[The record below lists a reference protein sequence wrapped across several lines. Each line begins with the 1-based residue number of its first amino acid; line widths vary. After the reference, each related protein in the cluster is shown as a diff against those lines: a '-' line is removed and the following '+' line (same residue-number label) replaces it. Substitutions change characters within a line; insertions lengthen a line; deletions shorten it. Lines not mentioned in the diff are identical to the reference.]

1 MPKKLSQTAQ
11 EEFLKIFGD
20 KYHYYNIRKSCKE
33 AKIGKSTFYRW
44 LQNPEFKREIRKI
57 KARRNR
63 DPRKA
68 MKSGHMTEVFK
79 MLRGNLRTL
88 RLRC

>member
-1 MPKKLSQTAQ
+1 MPKKIN
-11 EEFLKIFGD
+11 EENKENLLKIFGNKD
-20 KYHYYNIRKSCKE
+20 HYYDIRRSCKE